1 MFLSI
6 NVTNFI
12 FSLQKSC
19 EDKAEKLLSILEEKA
34 QKAINADI
42 IPEFIQCLQQKYSW
56 LYNKLTEDVTDA
68 THVPINFE
76 NGFKKRLS
84 LGNGNEFCFKE
95 EFANLSFRTGAKKV
109 KALLECGGVPCLP
122 TVAVEREE
130 LVLF

>member
-1 MFLSI
+1 M
-6 NVTNFI
+6 
-12 FSLQKSC
+12 
-19 EDKAEKLLSILEEKA
+19 LSILEEKA

-42 IPEFIQCLQQKYSW
+42 IPEFIQCLQQKYNW

-68 THVPINFE
+68 TPASISFE

-84 LGNGNEFCFKE
+84 LGNGNESLFKE
-95 EFANLSFRTGAKKV
+95 EFSNLSLRTGAKKV

-130 LVLF
+130 LVLFSP